1 MKRRVTSGR
10 RAPSVLRR
18 AAAAVMAACCVA
30 VHAQEFVVKDIR
42 VEGIQRTEAGTVF
55 TYLPIRVGDRFDTER
70 GTQAIRALYASGLFK
85 DVRLEVDGDVL
96 VVIVDERPAIATIDL
111 TGVKEF
117 EKDQVIKSLSDV
129 GLASGRIYDRA
140 LLERAEQE
148 LRRQYLSRGL
158 YGVEIKTTV
167 TPIERNRVNISIA
180 VEEGDVSRIQTI
192 AFTGNKVFT
201 DGTLRSQMEL
211 GTPNW
216 LSWYTKRDQYSRQKL
231 SADLEALRSFY
242 LNRGFLDFRIESV
255 NVSITPD
262 KREIAVTVNV
272 YEGERYAV
280 SGVKLSGEL
289 LGLEEELNALITV
302 KPGETFSAEKMNAI
316 GKSITDRMSTL
327 GYAFAT
333 ANPQPEADRDR
344 REVAFT
350 ILVDPGRRVYV
361 RRVNIAGNTRTKDEV
376 VRREVRQFEAGW
388 FDADRVRL
396 SKERLDRLGYFE
408 TVTLDTPAVP
418 TAPDQVDVNV
428 TVKERATG
436 NIQLGAGYS
445 SSEGVIL
452 TAGLSQQNLFGSGN
466 ALALEVNTSKSNT
479 VFSITHTDPYVSV
492 EGISRTLEA
501 YYRESDLSELNLS
514 SVGYTTRGVGLVY
527 GIPFTEVDRVFLG
540 LRYEGTEI
548 DLTDLSPPRW
558 RQYVDDFGEKSH
570 ALALTAGWSSDS
582 RDSLLFP
589 TRGRVQSAFSEV
601 ALPVLDLE
609 YYRLTYRY
617 QQFWPV
623 SSFFTLA
630 FNTELGY
637 GDGYGSKPYPFFKNF
652 YVGGIGSV
660 RGYESASLGPR
671 DINTDPTG
679 GTRRFNATF
688 EALVP
693 VPGADKSL
701 RAAAFVDMG
710 QVWGPGCNGIYTV
723 TAGQLAADATL
734 AAQAAANPGAFC
746 SGPYYGN
753 RASVDLSLLRYSV
766 GVGIAW
772 LSPLGPLRLSYAY
785 PLNSKEWDRKQ
796 NFQFQIGSGF

>member
-1 MKRRVTSGR
+1 
-10 RAPSVLRR
+10 VLCR
-18 AAAAVMAACCVA
+18 AAAAVVAAWCLTA
-30 VHAQEFVVKDIR
+30 HAQEFVVRDIR

-55 TYLPIRVGDRFDTER
+55 TYLPIRVGERFDPER

-85 DVRLEVDGDVL
+85 DVSLEVDGDVL

-117 EKDQVIKSLSDV
+117 EKDQVVKSLADV
-129 GLASGRIYDRA
+129 GLSSGRIYDRS

-148 LRRQYLSRGL
+148 LRRQYLARGL

-167 TPIERNRVNISIA
+167 TPIERNRVNIAMA
-180 VEEGDVSRIQTI
+180 VEEGDISKIVTI
-192 AFTGNKVFT
+192 SFTGNKVYS

-211 GTPNW
+211 STPNW
-216 LSWYTKRDQYSRQKL
+216 ISWYTKRDQYSRQKL
-231 SADLEALRSFY
+231 SADLESLRSYY
-242 LNRGFLDFRIESV
+242 LNRGYLDFRIESV

-262 KREIAVTVNV
+262 KRDIIVTINV
-272 YEGERYAV
+272 YEGERYTV
-280 SGVKLSGEL
+280 SSVTLSGEL
-289 LGLEEELNALITV
+289 LGLEEELSALV
-302 KPGETFSAEKMNAI
+302 NVQPGEVFSAEKINAI
-316 GKSITDRMSTL
+316 GKAVTDRMSTL

-333 ANPQPEADRDR
+333 ANPSPEANRET

-361 RRVNIAGNTRTKDEV
+361 RRVNIAGNSRTKDEV
-376 VRREVRQFEAGW
+376 IRREMRQFEAGW

-408 TVTLDTPAVP
+408 TVTVDTPPVP

-445 SSEGVIL
+445 SSEGIVL
-452 TAGLSQQNLFGSGN
+452 TAGLSQQNLFGTGN
-466 ALALEVNTSKSNT
+466 AMALEVNTSKSNT

-492 EGISRTLEA
+492 EGISRTIEL
-501 YYRESDLSELNLS
+501 YFRDSDLAELGLS
-514 SVGYTTRGVGLVY
+514 SVGYSTRGAGLVY
-527 GIPFTEVDRVFLG
+527 GIPFTEFDRVFLG

-548 DLTDLSPPRW
+548 DLTPFSPPRW
-558 RQYVDDFGEKSH
+558 VQYVEDFGDKSH

-589 TRGRVQSAFSEV
+589 TRGRVQSAFAEV
-601 ALPVLDLE
+601 AIPVLDLE
-609 YYRLTYRY
+609 YYRLTYRF

-623 SSFFTLA
+623 TSLVTLA

-637 GDGYGSKPYPFFKNF
+637 GNGYGDRPYPFFKNF

-660 RGYESASLGPR
+660 RGFEAASLGPR
-671 DINTDPTG
+671 DIFDDPTG
-679 GTRRFNATF
+679 GTRRFNASF
-688 EALVP
+688 EALLP
-693 VPGADKSL
+693 IPGADKSL
-701 RAAAFVDMG
+701 RAAAFLDMG
-710 QVWGPGCNGIYTV
+710 QVWGPGCNGIIRIPVDTDPAV
-723 TAGQLAADATL
+723 VEG
-734 AAQAAANPGAFC
+734 NPAAFC
-746 SGPYYGN
+746 SGPVYGN
-753 RASVDLSLLRYSV
+753 SASVDLSLLRYSV
-766 GVGIAW
+766 GIGIAW

-785 PLNSKEWDRKQ
+785 PLNSEPWDRTQ
-796 NFQFQIGSGF
+796 RFQFQIGSGF